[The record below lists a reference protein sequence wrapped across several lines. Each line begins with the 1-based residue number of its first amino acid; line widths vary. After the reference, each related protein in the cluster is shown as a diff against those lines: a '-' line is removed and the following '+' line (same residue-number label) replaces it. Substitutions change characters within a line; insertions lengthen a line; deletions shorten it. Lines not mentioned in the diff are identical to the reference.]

1 MKTNFEDDLIALQ
14 VRLVNKLVTSTELA
28 LIIGQMGFTAEQN
41 ILDSN
46 NKIENDVKILKEE
59 HILRIDYEIVSDQDE
74 LQILRIVD
82 IKEISD
88 NSYYIIIEESYEDL
102 ELIDQSISLI
112 SSNFGEIK
120 EYLYDKTNDLV
131 EEPSYDEFIV
141 LRGLSK
147 NPEYNRFII
156 HTYDKEII

>member
-1 MKTNFEDDLIALQ
+1 MKKNFEDDLIALQ

-46 NKIENDVKILKEE
+46 NKIENDVKILKDE

-141 LRGLSK
+141 LRGLSE

>member
-46 NKIENDVKILKEE
+46 NKIENDVKILKDE

-141 LRGLSK
+141 LRGLSE

>member
-59 HILRIDYEIVSDQDE
+59 HILRIDYEVVSDQDE

-88 NSYYIIIEESYEDL
+88 NSYYIVIEESYEDL

-141 LRGLSK
+141 LRGLSE

-156 HTYDKEII
+156 HAYDKEII

>member
-46 NKIENDVKILKEE
+46 NKIENDVKILKNE

-141 LRGLSK
+141 LRGLSE

>member
-46 NKIENDVKILKEE
+46 NKIENDVKILKDE

-141 LRGLSK
+141 LRGLSE

-156 HTYDKEII
+156 HAYDKEII

>member
-88 NSYYIIIEESYEDL
+88 NSYYIVIEESYEDL

-141 LRGLSK
+141 LRGLSE

>member
-46 NKIENDVKILKEE
+46 NKIENDVKILKDE

-88 NSYYIIIEESYEDL
+88 NSYYIVIEESYEDL

-141 LRGLSK
+141 LRGLSE